1 MPPCRHRGFLAERRQ
16 ALCTGQARL
25 QTKTEDKW
33 RVISVSLTSQERR
46 IVDRIDAMATHLTGL
61 SDAIHTLAELGY
73 EEHRS
78 ADLLCAVL
86 SDVGLTVERGVADLP
101 TAFRATLSGGRPGPV
116 IGFLAEYDALPG
128 IGHACG
134 HNLIGVAAVGAAIGL
149 AAVQSELPG
158 TALVF
163 GTPAEEGYRP
173 NAGGK
178 VVMHRAGL
186 FNELDA
192 ALIVHPGEPYT
203 AGGTSLARD
212 NFRLRF
218 RGRRPG
224 IGQPRWDA
232 VDSQDAVMLTHA
244 AINVLRQH
252 VDPSVVIQWTVEKGG
267 DNPNIIAVESS
278 ARLYVRAPRMATVSA
293 VVERIMDCARG
304 AALATGASVDYE
316 RHAQL
321 YDEVVPNATLNRL
334 FVAALRDAGAPGDQ
348 IEPVPPGP
356 TTHSDDTGIVSK
368 TVPTISGRIMV
379 GPPGLVLHTREATE
393 ATCSA
398 QAHTAMLIGAKAMA
412 LTAWRMANSPELVAA
427 ARADLCAAMADAG
440 TTGNRAN
447 A

>member
-1 MPPCRHRGFLAERRQ
+1 MPLDIHERQ
-16 ALCTGQARL
+16 
-25 QTKTEDKW
+25 
-33 RVISVSLTSQERR
+33 
-46 IVDRIDAMATHLTGL
+46 IVDRIDAIAGHLTGM
-61 SDAIHTLAELGY
+61 SDAIHALAELGY

-78 ADLLCAVL
+78 ADLLCAAL
-86 SDVGLTVERGVADLP
+86 TRAGLDVERGVANLP
-101 TAFRATLSGGRPGPV
+101 TAFRATLSGGRPGPA

-149 AAVQSELPG
+149 AAVRAALPG

-178 VVMHRAGL
+178 VIMHQAGL
-186 FNELDA
+186 FDELDA

-218 RGRRPG
+218 HGRRPG

-278 ARLYVRAPRMATVSA
+278 ARLYVRAPRMSTVTA
-293 VVERIMDCARG
+293 VVDRIMDCARG
-304 AALATGASVDYE
+304 AALATGALVDYE

-321 YDEVVPNATLNRL
+321 YDEVVPNPTLNRL
-334 FVAALRDAGAPGDQ
+334 FLAALRDAGAPGDQ
-348 IEPVPPGP
+348 IAPVPPGA

-412 LTAWRMANSPELVAA
+412 LTAWRMANSPELIDA
-427 ARADLCAAMADAG
+427 ARQDLRTAMTDAA
-440 TTGNRAN
+440 TTGGTQGN